1 MAQKL
6 SSNSELKKAVI
17 AASGVANTPVSPKN
31 MKKKKNKKK
40 SKNSQQSSDNAQKM
54 DTKVSTD
61 DSAAAPDPKKA
72 EKTGK
77 KAKKRTK
84 CGLAKG
90 SASSTPESNEAK
102 ERRTIFVGNVSTKTT
117 RKSLTRFFNKYGKVN
132 R

>member
-1 MAQKL
+1 MAQTL
-6 SSNSELKKAVI
+6 SSNPELKEAVI
-17 AASGVANTPVSPKN
+17 AASGVANTPVSSKN
-31 MKKKKNKKK
+31 VKKKNKKK

-54 DTKVSTD
+54 DTKVSTE
-61 DSAAAPDPKKA
+61 DSAAAPDPKTA

-90 SASSTPESNEAK
+90 SVSSALESNEAK